1 MPATKEIPING
12 KNGCEDWVGIFL
24 LLLFE
29 RRVNPEDTN
38 NFMCSSERRLL
49 NAAFVLCCH

>member
-24 LLLFE
+24 LLFE

-38 NFMCSSERRLL
+38 NFMFSSERRLL